1 MLNSFNTAAACYIVT
16 TQLQHVFGIYTQNK
30 EKRNFF
36 KIIFVSINVEYLLR
50 LIFFCNKRE
59 GL

>member
-30 EKRNFF
+30 EKRTFF
-36 KIIFVSINVEYLLR
+36 KLIFVSAQTN
-50 LIFFCNKRE
+50 IFFAINNK
-59 GL
+59 